1 VSRRIALVLGGGGLK
16 GFAHIGVLR
25 ALAERSIVPDI
36 YAGTSIGALISAAH
50 ISGTPIE
57 ELTARAEALRKRD
70 LFRIN
75 HMGMLLERMRS
86 PSIYLEEPLRA
97 LVGDAVPDVTF
108 AELPKRLLVNTVD
121 LDRGARVV
129 WGLPG
134 LEEVS
139 VRDAIYA
146 SCALPGFFPPGRVAE
161 RMCIDGGVVDNLP
174 VSVASNFADLVIA
187 VDVGSSDQSR
197 ADAASSGF
205 AGTYMRAA
213 TMMMHALQQFPLQHW
228 HGPPMV
234 LIRPRVDDANWLS
247 FSDTAANIAEGYR
260 SATRAL
266 ERFESYWDQPNCVF
280 PRRRVQIDVIRDRCT
295 GCGTCVSLA
304 PSIMGLDGSGKA
316 FARTHIVE
324 WSPAEGGFV
333 HECPTAAITAT
344 NVDRRSTSV
353 DVHTIHDPTP
363 SGGGSGGEAAADD
376 EESSAAS
383 PKRAINA
390 TPLLTSSAPVMR
402 CEPPRSRST
411 STPTVVAIRMLVETT
426 AIT

>member
-50 ISGTPIE
+50 ISGTSIE

-376 EESSAAS
+376 EESSAA
-383 PKRAINA
+383 
-390 TPLLTSSAPVMR
+390 
-402 CEPPRSRST
+402 
-411 STPTVVAIRMLVETT
+411 
-426 AIT
+426 

>member
-50 ISGTPIE
+50 ISGTSIE

-280 PRRRVQIDVIRDRCT
+280 PRRRVQIDVIRERCT

-333 HECPTAAITAT
+333 HECPSAAITAT

-363 SGGGSGGEAAADD
+363 SGGGSGGEAPAAD
-376 EESSAAS
+376 EESSAA
-383 PKRAINA
+383 
-390 TPLLTSSAPVMR
+390 
-402 CEPPRSRST
+402 
-411 STPTVVAIRMLVETT
+411 
-426 AIT
+426 

>member
-1 VSRRIALVLGGGGLK
+1 MPTPSLSLQSPGSPVNRRIALVLGGGGLK

-25 ALAERSIVPDI
+25 ALAERGIVPDV

-50 ISGTPIE
+50 IAGTTVE
-57 ELTARAEALRKRD
+57 ELATRAESLRKRD

-75 HMGMLLERMRS
+75 HMGMLLERMHS
-86 PSIYLEEPLRA
+86 PSIYLEEPLRN
-97 LVGDAVPDVTF
+97 LVAGAVPNVTF

-134 LEEVS
+134 LEQVP

-161 RMCIDGGVVDNLP
+161 RVCIDGGVVDNLP
-174 VSVASNFADLVIA
+174 VSVAANFADLVIA

-197 ADAASSGF
+197 SDAASSGF

-247 FSDTAANIAEGYR
+247 FTDTAANIAEGYR

-280 PRRRVQIDVIRDRCT
+280 PRRRVQIDVIRERCT

-304 PSIMGLDGSGKA
+304 PSVMGLDGSGKA

-363 SGGGSGGEAAADD
+363 SGGGAGGGDAAPDD
-376 EESSAAS
+376 EESSAA
-383 PKRAINA
+383 
-390 TPLLTSSAPVMR
+390 
-402 CEPPRSRST
+402 
-411 STPTVVAIRMLVETT
+411 
-426 AIT
+426 

>member
-1 VSRRIALVLGGGGLK
+1 MPTPRQPLRTHGAPVSRRIALVLGGGGLK

-50 ISGTPIE
+50 ISGTSIE

-280 PRRRVQIDVIRDRCT
+280 PRRRVQIDVIRERCT

-376 EESSAAS
+376 EESSAA
-383 PKRAINA
+383 
-390 TPLLTSSAPVMR
+390 
-402 CEPPRSRST
+402 
-411 STPTVVAIRMLVETT
+411 
-426 AIT
+426 